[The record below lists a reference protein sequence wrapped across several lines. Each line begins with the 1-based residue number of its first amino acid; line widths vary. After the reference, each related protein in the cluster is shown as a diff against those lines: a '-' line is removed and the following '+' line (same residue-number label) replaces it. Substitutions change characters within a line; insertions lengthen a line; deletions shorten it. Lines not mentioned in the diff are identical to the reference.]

1 MKKSLYEVLT
11 EAENLQNT
19 ESALA
24 IEAMVDQLDTM
35 VVKLSSMLTKDLA
48 NLVRKTK
55 YDNNIEEADALQE
68 NIGGKIQEAM
78 QTIIQLKSD
87 LETESVNMM
96 NGTVTKANKESDF
109 AKEFN
114 PSEEEETETEETEED
129 IESTEEVDDMDDF
142 EEMERELKQ

>member
-1 MKKSLYEVLT
+1 MKKTIYELLT
-11 EAENLQNT
+11 EGENLQNT

-24 IEAMVDQLDTM
+24 IEAMVDQLDAM

-55 YDNNIEEADALQE
+55 YDNNIEEADALQK

-78 QTIIQLKSD
+78 QTIMQLKSD

-96 NGTVTKANKESDF
+96 NGTVSAMDTEENDF
-109 AKEFN
+109 SKEFN
-114 PSEEEETETEETEED
+114 PKEED
-129 IESTEEVDDMDDF
+129 EDEESVEDEESTEEVDNMDDF
-142 EEMERELKQ
+142 EEMERELKK

>member
-1 MKKSLYEVLT
+1 MKKSIYELLT
-11 EAENLQNT
+11 EGQNLQNT

-24 IEAMVDQLDTM
+24 IEAMVDQLDAM

-55 YDNNIEEADALQE
+55 YDNNIKEADALQE

-78 QTIIQLKSD
+78 QTLMQLKSD

-96 NGTVTKANKESDF
+96 NGTVTAMDSEENDF
-109 AKEFN
+109 SKEFN
-114 PSEEEETETEETEED
+114 PNEEDEESATEED
-129 IESTEEVDDMDDF
+129 EESTEEVDNMDDF
-142 EEMERELKQ
+142 EEMEREIKK